1 MELPKPTS
9 PIKMISFD
17 DEKGIIEFAVIDAQV
32 LKDLNVAKLG
42 YIQVGSPPFVRILHI
57 NPCYRAGEV
66 WEYIDYI
73 EKHYQSLLDCSE
85 KTAVNYSDDE
95 LRDAIKS
102 IMADRDDDVTN
113 MVAIGKVSHIT
124 DEYVDLDDFTDRVVD
139 MGRAAYPDE
148 ND

>member
-17 DEKGIIEFAVIDAQV
+17 DDKGIIEFAVTDAQV

-42 YIQVGSPPFVRILHI
+42 HIEVGSPPFVRVLHI

-66 WEYIDYI
+66 WEYMDYI

-85 KTAVNYSDDE
+85 KTAVNYSDD
-95 LRDAIKS
+95 DITD
-102 IMADRDDDVTN
+102 I
-113 MVAIGKVSHIT
+113 VAIGKVGHVT

-139 MGRAAYPDE
+139 MGHVAYPDE